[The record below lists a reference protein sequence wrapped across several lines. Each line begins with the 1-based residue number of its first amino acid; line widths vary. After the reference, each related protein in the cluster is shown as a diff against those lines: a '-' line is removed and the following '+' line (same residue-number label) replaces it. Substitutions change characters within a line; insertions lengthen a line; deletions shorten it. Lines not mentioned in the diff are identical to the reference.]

1 MSIRFTVD
9 ISVRFALIHLT
20 YINIR
25 INQNPLS
32 MIAFRHSFGACC
44 IAVATSL
51 VPALAQD
58 KTQSTRRGA
67 NTPEQEL
74 AGFHVPEGFVVELVA
89 SERDSVINPI
99 DLTFDDAGRL
109 WTQTARMYPLDP
121 ISDIQWE
128 DLLKLMDDENAQR
141 NHPNF
146 KRVLRLYKG
155 ETEGVD
161 KVIVLSDI
169 YGKGTAK
176 PTVWADGLTI
186 PMSILPYRNGAYIA
200 QGSELF
206 FMDDTDNDGKADKR
220 LPLFT
225 GFGFTDS
232 HTMAHVLVRAPGNWV
247 HFSHGALNKGRVRSL
262 VSGDSLKIDFSKIA
276 RFTPDGRKM
285 EVVSAGLNNIWG
297 FQLRGNGQWYGS
309 EANDLGYSVVPM
321 EPGTA
326 FPGIG
331 NEKLRP
337 YQPFMP
343 ALHSFRVGGTGISGT
358 AFADDASGS
367 FPEAF
372 RDVAFLAN
380 PITNSVNAVKIV
392 RNADG
397 TVSATHLPDLLTSD
411 DDWFRPVNM
420 EFGPD
425 GCLYI
430 ADWYNKIVS
439 HNELP
444 TTHPDRG
451 KTRGRIWR
459 IRHVSQQPREIP
471 DFYRMRVS
479 ALPEHLR
486 SPSLWAKRAAW
497 HQIADRPRAETSAL
511 IPGITAI
518 AADRTADDATRI
530 HALWCLES
538 LQHFDAA
545 LMGNLLADPRDDVR
559 REAVRSLISFKLNGA
574 EIAALVK
581 NVAGDSDP
589 AVRSQ
594 VLRTLGGA
602 AELDKAGI
610 AILVAACKPE
620 LPGESLGG
628 PYERRFERFL
638 ARMALE
644 KHPEALNRFI
654 SGPDVTAVPVENLLW
669 ATQALPKDDRE
680 EAFLRF
686 WPEAHIEKLD
696 QPTFISITAM
706 LSNKNIVSMIKPAFE
721 VPQATEYVRF
731 AISNQA
737 QVQSAELNSLL
748 GAPVSRLLKSS
759 DQAEIDLGLDA
770 VGRFGMRNSVG
781 QALATLDRD
790 MPATS
795 VKMALRAID
804 TDPVLARNALV
815 RTVSNGNY
823 AFDVRATALMAL
835 AKADPASARLAAQ
848 KWVPGLDV
856 AEKGELMKM
865 LPSSPSGADLLAY
878 LIKNKQLSGSALDVP
893 TAERLVSVRRNPET
907 VSLLTRAKAL
917 ETEKKKAFKSRLQKY
932 MAIADQQKG
941 DPNAGEVLFQTCL
954 NCHQV
959 AGKGQNIAP
968 SLDGSASRES
978 EALLTAILDPDAAV
992 ESGYTVYRVSKKDGS
1007 NFEGYLV
1014 SQDKRGTTLAFM
1026 GGAKTFIPADQIK
1039 SQGALGGRSFM
1050 IKGLI
1055 DSYSDGQVADLLAYI
1070 RTLK

>member
-1 MSIRFTVD
+1 MVTSGKSLAAF
-9 ISVRFALIHLT
+9 LI
-20 YINIR
+20 
-25 INQNPLS
+25 
-32 MIAFRHSFGACC
+32 IAATW
-44 IAVATSL
+44 IA
-51 VPALAQD
+51 PASAQD
-58 KTQSTRRGA
+58 KTHSTRRGA

-89 SERDSVINPI
+89 SERDSVVNPI

-121 ISDIQWE
+121 VSDIHWE

-141 NHPNF
+141 NHPDF
-146 KRVLRLYKG
+146 KRVLQLYKG
-155 ETEGVD
+155 ETKGKD

-169 YGKGTAK
+169 YGKGTVK

-186 PMSILPYRNGAYIA
+186 PMSVLPYRNGAYIV

-220 LPLFT
+220 VPLFT
-225 GFGFTDS
+225 GFGFTDT

-247 HFSHGALNKGRVRSL
+247 HFSHGALNKGRVKSL
-262 VSGDSLKIDFSKIA
+262 VSGDSLKIDFSKIG
-276 RFTPDGRKM
+276 RFTSDGRKM
-285 EVVSAGLNNIWG
+285 QLVSVGLNNIWG

-358 AFADDASGS
+358 AFADDAAGS

-380 PITNSVNAVKIV
+380 PITSSVNVVKIV

-397 TVSATHLPDLLTSD
+397 TVSAAHLPDLLTSD

-444 TTHPDRG
+444 TTHPDRD
-451 KTRGRIWR
+451 KTHGRIWR
-459 IRHVSQQPREIP
+459 IRHVSQQPRDIP
-471 DFYRMRVS
+471 DFYKMPAS

-497 HQIADRPRAETSAL
+497 HQIADRPREETTAL
-511 IPGITAI
+511 IPAITAI
-518 AADRTADDATRI
+518 AADRTTDEITRI

-538 LQHFDAA
+538 LQHYEPA
-545 LMGNLLADPRDDVR
+545 LMKNLLAESAGADAAGADASGADASGADAPGTAAPGNIR
-559 REAVRSLISFKLNGA
+559 REAVRSLGSFKLNGA
-574 EIAALVK
+574 DIAALVK
-581 NVAGDSDP
+581 LSAEDRDP
-589 AVRSQ
+589 MVRSQ
-594 VLRTLGGA
+594 VLRTLGEA
-602 AELDKAGI
+602 AELDTAGI
-610 AILVAACKPE
+610 AILIAACKPE
-620 LPGESLGG
+620 LPGEKLGG

-644 KHPEALNRFI
+644 KHQQALNHFI
-654 SGPDVTAVPVENLLW
+654 SGPDVATVPLENLLW

-686 WPEAHIEKLD
+686 WPKAHIEKLD
-696 QPTFISITAM
+696 EPTFTSIAAM
-706 LSNKNIVSMIKPAFE
+706 LSNRNIVSMIKPAFE
-721 VPQATEYVRF
+721 APQATEYVRF
-731 AISNQA
+731 AIHNQA

-748 GAPVSRLLKSS
+748 AAPVSRLLKSN
-759 DQAEIDLGLDA
+759 DQADIDLGLDA
-770 VGRFGMRNSVG
+770 VGRFGMGDVVG
-781 QALATLDRD
+781 QVLTLLDRD
-790 MPATS
+790 MPAAS
-795 VKMALRAID
+795 LRLALKAIEAN
-804 TDPVLARNALV
+804 PALGKNALV
-815 RTVSNGNY
+815 KVVNNGSRG
-823 AFDVRATALMAL
+823 FDLRASALTAL
-835 AKADPASARLAAQ
+835 AKTDPASARLAAQ
-848 KWVPGLDV
+848 KWVPRLDGTEK
-856 AEKGELMKM
+856 AELARM
-865 LPSSPSGADLLAY
+865 LPSSPAGADLLIY
-878 LIKNKQLSGSALDVP
+878 LIKNKQLSGSFLDVP
-893 TAERLVSVRRNPET
+893 TAERLVSVRRSPET
-907 VSLLTRAKAL
+907 TELLNRARLA
-917 ETEKKKAFKSRLQKY
+917 ETQKKKAFKTRLHKY
-932 MAIADQQKG
+932 IALAGQEKG
-941 DPNAGEVLFQTCL
+941 SAEAGKVLFQTCL

-959 AGKGQNIAP
+959 GGKGQNIAP
-968 SLDGSASRES
+968 SLDGSASREN

-992 ESGYTVYRVSKKDGS
+992 ESGYTVYRVSKKDGT

-1026 GGAKTFIPADQIK
+1026 GGATTFIPAEQIR

-1055 DSYSDGQVADLLAYI
+1055 DAYSDQQVADLLTYI

>member
-1 MSIRFTVD
+1 
-9 ISVRFALIHLT
+9 
-20 YINIR
+20 
-25 INQNPLS
+25 
-32 MIAFRHSFGACC
+32 MIAVRHSFVVLC
-44 IAVATSL
+44 IVVATSIA
-51 VPALAQD
+51 PALAQD
-58 KTQSTRRGA
+58 KTHSVRTGA

-89 SERDSVINPI
+89 SERDSVFKPI
-99 DLTFDDAGRL
+99 DITFDDAGRL

-128 DLLKLMDDENAQR
+128 DLLKLMDDEKAQR

-155 ETEGVD
+155 ETRGTD
-161 KVIVLSDI
+161 KVIVLSNI
-169 YGKGTAK
+169 YGNGKVK

-186 PMSILPYRNGAYIA
+186 PMSVLPYRNGAYIA

-206 FMDDTDNDGKADKR
+206 FMDDTDYDGKADR
-220 LPLFT
+220 RVPLFT

-232 HTMAHVLVRAPGNWV
+232 HTMAHVLVRAPGNWI

-285 EVVSAGLNNIWG
+285 ELVNAGLNNIWG

-326 FPGIG
+326 FPGPG
-331 NEKLRP
+331 NEKLRS

-380 PITNSVNAVKIV
+380 PITSTINAVKIV
-392 RNADG
+392 RNGDG

-444 TTHPDRG
+444 TTHPDRD

-459 IRHVSQQPREIP
+459 IRHVSQQPRDIP
-471 DFYRMRVS
+471 DFYRMQVS
-479 ALPEHLR
+479 RLPEYLR

-497 HQIADRPRAETSAL
+497 HQIADRPKAETTAL
-511 IPGITAI
+511 ISGITAI
-518 AADRTADDATRI
+518 AADRAADDATRI

-538 LQHFDAA
+538 LQYYDAA
-545 LMGNLLADPRDDVR
+545 LISSMLADPHDNVR
-559 REAVRSLISFKLNGA
+559 REAVRSLTGFKLNGTQ
-574 EIAALVK
+574 IATLVK
-581 NVAGDSDP
+581 VSAGDPDHQ
-589 AVRSQ
+589 VRSQ
-594 VLRTLGGA
+594 VLRTLGEA
-602 AELDKAGI
+602 AELDVNGI
-610 AILVAACKPE
+610 ALLVAACKPE
-620 LPGESLGG
+620 LPGDMLGG

-644 KHPEALNRFI
+644 KHSMALNRFI
-654 SGPDVTAVPVENLLW
+654 SGPDVAGVPVENLLW
-669 ATQALPKDDRE
+669 ATQALPKNDRDA
-680 EAFLRF
+680 AFIRF

-696 QPTFISITAM
+696 EPTFISMAAM
-706 LSNKNIVSMIKPAFE
+706 LSNKNIAAMMKPAFE
-721 VPQATEYVRF
+721 TPQATEYVRF
-731 AISNQA
+731 AIRNQA
-737 QVQSAELNSLL
+737 QVQSTELNRLL
-748 GAPVSRLLKSS
+748 TAPVSRLLKSD

-781 QALATLDRD
+781 QVLAVLDRD
-790 MPATS
+790 MPAAS
-795 VKMALRAID
+795 VKLALRAID
-804 TDPVLARNALV
+804 ADPVLGKNALV
-815 RTVSNGNY
+815 KTVNNASYG
-823 AFDVRATALMAL
+823 FDVRTTALLAL
-835 AKADPASARLAAQ
+835 AKAEPTAARLAAE

-856 AEKGELMKM
+856 VEKGELVKM
-865 LPSSPSGADLLAY
+865 LPSSPAGADLLMY
-878 LIKNKQLSGSALDVP
+878 LIKNKQLNGSSLDVP
-893 TAERLVSVRRNPET
+893 TAERLVAVRRNPET
-907 VSLLTRAKAL
+907 TGLLSRAKSV
-917 ETEKKKAFKSRLQKY
+917 ETEKKKAFKTRLHKY
-932 MAIADQQKG
+932 MTVAAQQKG
-941 DPNAGEVLFQTCL
+941 DQEAGRALFQTCL

-959 AGKGQNIAP
+959 GGKGQNIAP
-968 SLDGSASRES
+968 SLDGSANRET

-992 ESGYTVYRVSKKDGS
+992 ESGYTVYRVTQKDGT

-1026 GGAKTFIPADQIK
+1026 GGAKTFIPSDQIK

-1055 DSYSDGQVADLLAYI
+1055 DTYSDRQVADLLSYI

>member
-1 MSIRFTVD
+1 M
-9 ISVRFALIHLT
+9 L
-20 YINIR
+20 
-25 INQNPLS
+25 
-32 MIAFRHSFGACC
+32 AFKRSFGAFL
-44 IAVATSL
+44 IVAVACL
-51 VPALAQD
+51 APAFAQD
-58 KTQSTRRGA
+58 KTHSARRIA

-121 ISDIQWE
+121 ISDIQWD
-128 DLLKLMDDENAQR
+128 DLLKLMDDEHAQR

-146 KRVLRLYKG
+146 KRVLQLYKG
-155 ETEGVD
+155 EIRGTD

-186 PMSILPYRNGAYIA
+186 PMSVLPYRNGAYIA

-206 FMDDTDNDGKADKR
+206 FMADTDNDGKADKR
-220 LPLFT
+220 VPLFT
-225 GFGFTDS
+225 GFGFTDT

-247 HFSHGALNKGRVRSL
+247 HFSHGALNKGRVKSL
-262 VSGDSLKIDFSKIA
+262 VSGDSLKIDFSKIG
-276 RFTPDGRKM
+276 RFTADGRKM
-285 EVVSAGLNNIWG
+285 ELVSVGLNNIWG

-372 RDVAFLAN
+372 HDVAFLAN
-380 PITNSVNAVKIV
+380 PITSSVNAVRIV
-392 RNADG
+392 RNGDG

-411 DDWFRPVNM
+411 DDWFRPVNA

-444 TTHPDRG
+444 TTHPDRD
-451 KTRGRIWR
+451 KTHGRIWR
-459 IRHVSQQPREIP
+459 IRHVSQQPRDIP
-471 DFYRMRVS
+471 DFYKMSAS
-479 ALPEHLR
+479 ALPEYLR

-497 HQIADRPRAETSAL
+497 HQIADRPGEETNAL
-511 IPGITAI
+511 IPAITAI
-518 AADRTADDATRI
+518 AADRTADDASRI

-545 LMGNLLADPRDDVR
+545 LIENLLAESSDDIR
-559 REAVRSLISFKLNGA
+559 REAVRSLGSFKLNGA

-581 NVAGDSDP
+581 IAAADSDP

-594 VLRTLGGA
+594 VLRTLGET
-602 AELDKAGI
+602 AELDRAGI
-610 AILVAACKPE
+610 TMLIEACKPE
-620 LPGESLGG
+620 LPGEALGG

-644 KHPEALNRFI
+644 KHSEALSRFI
-654 SGPDVTAVPVENLLW
+654 SGADVKSAPVENLLW

-686 WPEAHIEKLD
+686 WPEAHIEKID
-696 QPTFISITAM
+696 ESTFTGIAAM
-706 LSNKNIVSMIKPAFE
+706 LSNKNIVAMIKPAFDA
-721 VPQATEYVRF
+721 PQATEYVRF
-731 AISNQA
+731 AIENQA
-737 QVQSAELNSLL
+737 QVQSPELNSLL
-748 GAPVSRLLKSS
+748 AAPVSRLLKSS
-759 DQAEIDLGLDA
+759 DRAEVDLGLDA
-770 VGRFGMRNSVG
+770 VGRFGMRHSVG
-781 QALATLDRD
+781 QVLAVLDRD
-790 MPATS
+790 MPAPS
-795 VKMALRAID
+795 VKLALKAID
-804 TDPVLARNALV
+804 ADPALGKNALV
-815 RTVSNGNY
+815 KSVNNASYG
-823 AFDVRATALMAL
+823 FDVRTMALLAL
-835 AKADPASARLAAQ
+835 AKTDPAAARLAAQ
-848 KWVPGLDV
+848 KWVPRLDGIEK
-856 AEKGELMKM
+856 AELAKM
-865 LPSSPSGADLLAY
+865 LPSSPAGADLLIY
-878 LIKNKQLSGSALDVP
+878 LIKNKQLSGSLDVP
-893 TAERLVSVRRNPET
+893 TAERLVSVRRNAET
-907 VSLLTRAKAL
+907 TGLLARAKSVEA
-917 ETEKKKAFKSRLQKY
+917 EKKKAFKTRLHKY
-932 MAIADQQKG
+932 MAVARQQKG
-941 DPNAGEVLFQTCL
+941 DPAAGQVLFQTCL

-959 AGKGQNIAP
+959 GGKGQNIAP
-968 SLDGSASRES
+968 SLDGSASRED
-978 EALLTAILDPDAAV
+978 EALLTAVLDPDAAV
-992 ESGYTVYRVSKKDGS
+992 ESGYTVYRVSKKDGT

-1014 SQDKRGTTLAFM
+1014 GQDNRGTTLAFM

-1039 SQGALGGRSFM
+1039 SQGTLGGRSFM
-1050 IKGLI
+1050 VKGLI
-1055 DSYSDGQVADLLAYI
+1055 DTYSDQQVADLLAYI